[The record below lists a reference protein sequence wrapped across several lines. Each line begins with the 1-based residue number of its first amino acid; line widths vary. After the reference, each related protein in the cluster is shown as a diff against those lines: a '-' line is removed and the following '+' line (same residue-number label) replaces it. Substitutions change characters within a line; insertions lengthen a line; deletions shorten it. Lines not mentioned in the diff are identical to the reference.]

1 MVQVSP
7 EWSPAEARAALGDG
21 SFGGV
26 YQRPDEDM
34 AQLWE
39 AAVVEIRALL
49 ERDWPPAA

>member
-1 MVQVSP
+1 MVEVSP
-7 EWSPAEARAALGDG
+7 GWTPAAARTALGDG

-39 AAVVEIRALL
+39 AAVAELRALL
-49 ERDWPPAA
+49 EGSFSD